1 MFEKQNPNIPGINVF
16 SINAQNKIYPLRLS
30 EKDCQRSI
38 DLFLYE
44 KKWKTSLS
52 SWIKDFGRLLNS
64 HISDK
69 QHKKVL
75 LQKCLDAF
83 GTRKLLNK
91 HTTYCSNN
99 DTVAV
104 TMPAKNTYLNFE
116 NHHKKL
122 PLPVVAYADFECLT
136 KPMNNCKP
144 DWNRYQ
150 KHEPC
155 GFCLYIKPL
164 IILT

>member
-16 SINAQNKIYPLRLS
+16 SIINQNKIYTLRLS
-30 EKDCQRSI
+30 VKDCQRSI

-44 KKWKTSLS
+44 KKKKMENITLLL
-52 SWIKDFGRLLNS
+52 IKDFGRLLNS
-64 HISDK
+64 HISNK

-91 HTTYCSNN
+91 HTSYCSNN

-136 KPMNNCKP
+136 KPMNNCEP
-144 DWNRYQ
+144 D
-150 KHEPC
+150 
-155 GFCLYIKPL
+155 
-164 IILT
+164 

>member
-16 SINAQNKIYPLRLS
+16 SINDQNKIYPLRLS

-44 KKWKTSLS
+44 KKKMETITLLSL
-52 SWIKDFGRLLNS
+52 IKDFGRLLNS
-64 HISDK
+64 HISNK

-75 LQKCLDAF
+75 LQKCLNAF

-99 DTVAV
+99 DTLAV

-136 KPMNNCKP
+136 KPMNNCEP
-144 DWNRYQ
+144 D
-150 KHEPC
+150 
-155 GFCLYIKPL
+155 
-164 IILT
+164 

>member
-16 SINAQNKIYPLRLS
+16 SIINQNKIYTLRLS
-30 EKDCQRSI
+30 VKDCQRSI

-44 KKWKTSLS
+44 KKKKMENITLLL
-52 SWIKDFGRLLNS
+52 IKDFGRLLNS
-64 HISDK
+64 HISNK

-75 LQKCLDAF
+75 LQKCLNAF

-136 KPMNNCKP
+136 KPMNNCEP
-144 DWNRYQ
+144 D
-150 KHEPC
+150 
-155 GFCLYIKPL
+155 
-164 IILT
+164 

>member
-16 SINAQNKIYPLRLS
+16 SIINQNKIYTLRLS
-30 EKDCQRSI
+30 VKDCQRSI

-44 KKWKTSLS
+44 KKKMENITLLL
-52 SWIKDFGRLLNS
+52 IKDFGRLLNS
-64 HISDK
+64 HISNK

-75 LQKCLDAF
+75 LQKCLNAF

-136 KPMNNCKP
+136 KPMNNCEP
-144 DWNRYQ
+144 D
-150 KHEPC
+150 
-155 GFCLYIKPL
+155 
-164 IILT
+164 

>member
-1 MFEKQNPNIPGINVF
+1 MKKKMENIT
-16 SINAQNKIYPLRLS
+16 LLS
-30 EKDCQRSI
+30 
-38 DLFLYE
+38 L
-44 KKWKTSLS
+44 
-52 SWIKDFGRLLNS
+52 IKDFGRLLNS

-75 LQKCLDAF
+75 LQKCLNAF

-136 KPMNNCKP
+136 KPMNNCKL
-144 DWNRYQ
+144 D
-150 KHEPC
+150 
-155 GFCLYIKPL
+155 
-164 IILT
+164 

>member
-16 SINAQNKIYPLRLS
+16 SINDQNKIYPLRLS

-44 KKWKTSLS
+44 KKKMENITLLSL
-52 SWIKDFGRLLNS
+52 IKDFGRLLNS
-64 HISDK
+64 HISNK

-75 LQKCLDAF
+75 LQKCLNAF

-104 TMPAKNTYLNFE
+104 TMAAKNTYLNFE

-136 KPMNNCKP
+136 KPMNNCEP
-144 DWNRYQ
+144 D
-150 KHEPC
+150 
-155 GFCLYIKPL
+155 
-164 IILT
+164 

>member
-1 MFEKQNPNIPGINVF
+1 MENIT
-16 SINAQNKIYPLRLS
+16 LLS
-30 EKDCQRSI
+30 
-38 DLFLYE
+38 L
-44 KKWKTSLS
+44 
-52 SWIKDFGRLLNS
+52 IKDFGRLLNS
-64 HISDK
+64 HISNK

-75 LQKCLDAF
+75 LQKCLNAF

-122 PLPVVAYADFECLT
+122 TLPVVAYADFECLT
-136 KPMNNCKP
+136 KPMNNCEP
-144 DWNRYQ
+144 D
-150 KHEPC
+150 
-155 GFCLYIKPL
+155 
-164 IILT
+164 

>member
-16 SINAQNKIYPLRLS
+16 SINAENKIYPLRLS

-75 LQKCLDAF
+75 LQKCLNAF

-136 KPMNNCKP
+136 KPMNNCEP

>member
-1 MFEKQNPNIPGINVF
+1 M
-16 SINAQNKIYPLRLS
+16 
-30 EKDCQRSI
+30 
-38 DLFLYE
+38 
-44 KKWKTSLS
+44 KKKMEDITLLL
-52 SWIKDFGRLLNS
+52 IKDFGRLLNS
-64 HISDK
+64 HTSNK
-69 QHKKVL
+69 QDKKVL
-75 LQKCLDAF
+75 LQKCLNAF

-136 KPMNNCKP
+136 KPMNNCEP
-144 DWNRYQ
+144 D
-150 KHEPC
+150 
-155 GFCLYIKPL
+155 
-164 IILT
+164 

>member
-1 MFEKQNPNIPGINVF
+1 MYFRLLIKIKFTLWDYQWNIVRDQSICF
-16 SINAQNKIYPLRLS
+16 SM
-30 EKDCQRSI
+30 
-38 DLFLYE
+38 
-44 KKWKTSLS
+44 KKKMEDITLLL
-52 SWIKDFGRLLNS
+52 IKDFGRLLNS
-64 HISDK
+64 HISNK
-69 QHKKVL
+69 QDKKVL
-75 LQKCLDAF
+75 LQKCLNAF

-136 KPMNNCKP
+136 KPMNNCEP